1 MTTAIP
7 AAPHELEEMLGDPAQ
22 IKDLL
27 ADPAKFKNMITG
39 YVAAVKDKDKSLDAQ
54 IQEQVQAG
62 MRKFLLDNAVEGE
75 IPRPNFMPPITAN
88 KGQKYNRNAPGAAL
102 DDVFRNDL
110 GGSAGDFFR
119 AVYRDAA
126 GGGSDKVRDQV
137 GKLRNATELSS
148 GTPADGGFLIPEVL
162 RAELLRLAL
171 ETAVVRPRARVI
183 PMDSL
188 RVPFPMIDSTTNDG
202 SNFGGIVCYW
212 TEEGGTLTGSA
223 PQFGR
228 IVLDA
233 KKFTA
238 YTALP
243 SELVQDSTISVEPL
257 VSEVF
262 PEAMGF
268 QEDTAYISGTGVG
281 EPLGVLNAAAMITQA
296 KEATQSAST
305 IVWENVVKM
314 YSRMLPQ
321 SINNAVW
328 LCSPDCLPE
337 LYTMGLAVGTGGGP
351 IFMGFGQGTQAP
363 GMSLLGR
370 PLVVTEKVPALG
382 SAGQLAFIDFSKYLI
397 GDRMAMSA
405 ARSTDFLFSTDM
417 VAYRIIQRLDGRPW
431 VQNAI
436 TPANGS
442 SNTLSP
448 YVQLA
453 A

>member
-1 MTTAIP
+1 
-7 AAPHELEEMLGDPAQ
+7 
-22 IKDLL
+22 
-27 ADPAKFKNMITG
+27 
-39 YVAAVKDKDKSLDAQ
+39 
-54 IQEQVQAG
+54 
-62 MRKFLLDNAVEGE
+62 
-75 IPRPNFMPPITAN
+75 MPPMTGN
-88 KGQKYNRNAPGAAL
+88 KGQRYNTNAPGAAL
-102 DDVFRNDL
+102 DAVYKAEL
-110 GGSAGDFFR
+110 EGPGDFFR
-119 AVYRDAA
+119 AVYRDEA
-126 GGGSDKVRDQV
+126 GGGSAKVRDQV
-137 GKLRNATELSS
+137 AKLRNATSLSS
-148 GTPADGGFLIPEVL
+148 GTPADGGFLIPEIL
-162 RAELLRLAL
+162 RSELLRISL

-202 SNFGGIVCYW
+202 SNFGGVICYW

-243 SELVQDSTISVEPL
+243 SELVQDSTISVDPL

-268 QEDTAYISGTGVG
+268 QEDSAYISGTGVG
-281 EPLGVLNAAAMITQA
+281 EPLGVLGASAMITQA
-296 KEATQSAST
+296 KESGQTAST
-305 IVWENVVKM
+305 IVWENVVGM

-328 LCSPDCLPE
+328 LCSPDTLPE
-337 LYTMGLAVGTGGGP
+337 IFTMGLAVGTGGGP
-351 IFMGFGQGTQAP
+351 IFMPFGGGTSAP
-363 GMSLLGR
+363 TMSLLGR
-370 PLVVTEKVPALG
+370 PLIVTEKIPALG
-382 SAGQLAFIDFSKYLI
+382 TAGQLAFIDFSKYLI

-405 ARSTDFLFSTDM
+405 ARSTDFLFSSDM

-431 VQNAI
+431 LQSAI

>member
-27 ADPAKFKNMITG
+27 ADPAKFKDMISG
-39 YVAAVKDKDKSLDAQ
+39 YVAAVTAKDKSLDKQ
-54 IQEQVQAG
+54 IEELVQKG
-62 MRKFLLDNAVEGE
+62 MADFLKDNAVEGE
-75 IPRPNFMPPITAN
+75 IPRPNFMPPMTAN
-88 KGQKYNRNAPGAAL
+88 KGQRYNKNAPGAAL
-102 DDVFRNDL
+102 DAVYKAEL
-110 GGSAGDFFR
+110 EGPGDFFR
-119 AVYRDAA
+119 AVYRDEA
-126 GGGSDKVRDQV
+126 GGGSAKVRDQV
-137 GKLRNATELSS
+137 AKLRNATSLSS
-148 GTPADGGFLIPEVL
+148 GTPADGGFLIPEIL
-162 RAELLRLAL
+162 RSELLRISL

-202 SNFGGIVCYW
+202 SNFGGVICYW

-243 SELVQDSTISVEPL
+243 SELVQDSTISVDPL

-268 QEDTAYISGTGVG
+268 QEDSAYISGTGVG
-281 EPLGVLNAAAMITQA
+281 EPLGVLGASAMITQA
-296 KEATQSAST
+296 KESGQTAST
-305 IVWENVVKM
+305 IVWENVVGM

-328 LCSPDCLPE
+328 LCSPDTLPE
-337 LYTMGLAVGTGGGP
+337 IFTMGLAVGTGGGP
-351 IFMGFGQGTQAP
+351 IFMPFGGGTSSP
-363 GMSLLGR
+363 TMSLLGR
-370 PLVVTEKVPALG
+370 PLIVTEKIPALG
-382 SAGQLAFIDFSKYLI
+382 TAGQLAFIDFSKYLI

-405 ARSTDFLFSTDM
+405 ARSTDFLFSSDM

-431 VQNAI
+431 LQSAI